1 MQVDDPNQDLMN
13 QMKKKRRITKWTGR
27 VPLFVSLGRG
37 ACIPII
43 ACLVMLKEP
52 PGRETEGQGADSHL
66 LRLTTQG
73 EAQNIPLT
81 TIRVNRT
88 ENPPDGRPTLRHLLC
103 LMISLRIFKSQPP

>member
-1 MQVDDPNQDLMN
+1 
-13 QMKKKRRITKWTGR
+13 
-27 VPLFVSLGRG
+27 
-37 ACIPII
+37 
-43 ACLVMLKEP
+43 MLKEP

-88 ENPPDGRPTLRHLLC
+88 ENPPGRAADIETS
-103 LMISLRIFKSQPP
+103 SLFDDFFKNL